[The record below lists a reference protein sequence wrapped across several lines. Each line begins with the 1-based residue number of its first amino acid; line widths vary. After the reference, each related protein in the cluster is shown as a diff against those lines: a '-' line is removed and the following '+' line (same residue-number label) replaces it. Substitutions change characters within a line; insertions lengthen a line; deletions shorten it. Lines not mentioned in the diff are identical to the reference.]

1 MYEYEYEELRKGL
14 GATGMEITVRLFG
27 AEADLAGQ
35 AQVTINVDRTATCGD
50 LRRVLA
56 ERHPSLAVRLPA
68 CRFALNHEFAVDEHP
83 VTEQDEVALIGLVSG
98 G

>member
-1 MYEYEYEELRKGL
+1 
-14 GATGMEITVRLFG
+14 MEITVRLFG
-27 AEADLAGQ
+27 AEAELAGQ
-35 AQVTINVDRTATCGD
+35 AQVTINVEDASTCGD

-56 ERHPSLAVRLPA
+56 KRHPSLAVRLPA
-68 CRFALNHEFAVDEHP
+68 CRFAVNHEFAVEEHS

>member
-1 MYEYEYEELRKGL
+1 
-14 GATGMEITVRLFG
+14 MEIVVRLFG
-27 AEADLAGQ
+27 AEADVTGG
-35 AQVTINVDRTATCGD
+35 AQLTLHVDGAATCGD

-68 CRFALNHEFAVDEHP
+68 CRFAVNHEFAGDEHL
-83 VTEQDEVALIGLVSG
+83 VSEQDEVALIGLVSG